1 MDKFFDFLG
10 DILKSFLDGSSEA
23 SSRKRKAQF
32 SDPDMQNAWNEI
44 NDFLNE
50 DEGHQTHE
58 KREKRRGFE
67 PFREQRR
74 EALRQD
80 YANLEISYGAS
91 FEQVKKSY
99 KRLLRFYHPD
109 RNADDPEKMRM
120 ATEITKKINVSFQR
134 IEIFEE
140 SNENL

>member
-23 SSRKRKAQF
+23 SGKRRKAQF
-32 SDPDMQNAWNEI
+32 SDPDMQNAWSELD
-44 NDFLNE
+44 DFLNE
-50 DEGHQTHE
+50 DENRHAQD

-67 PFREQRR
+67 PFKEHRR

-80 YANLEISYGAS
+80 YVNLEVSYGVS

-99 KRLLRFYHPD
+99 RRLLRFYHPD
-109 RNADDPEKMRM
+109 RNTDDPEKLRM

-140 SNENL
+140 SN